1 MYTADFQPYLARLG
15 DIAPGGEE
23 QVAADMNYGDLH
35 PGYQWTWKY
44 DDQFIGVQFDGDV
57 KVVHYRA
64 DLTEDPDTKAAFE
77 AEYGYAY
84 DMQDLTWE
92 QYLDVATF
100 FSQDGDDV
108 YGTAEVAGFLSG
120 FFWRDRLAGMGG
132 HLFSYDDMA
141 PCWPSPD
148 VCTQAF
154 QNGYDTFARG
164 MVPESLSNGFDEVHN
179 QFRGEGRVAM
189 YTMWPEGWRLANQP
203 ADAGTGSTVTC
214 SVDVALMPGFERDG
228 EVIHRPELTGGRI
241 MAISAA
247 SDPAV
252 QEAAYKVMAFI
263 SRPENALQLIVGDVT
278 LLDPWTVSDMQPEVF
293 DYVVEGGNCPE
304 KAQQYSDILLEST
317 ATGYPSVQIP
327 GTGRY
332 FEVFDRISTE
342 AFLGNITAEE
352 ATAQLIEELNA
363 ITDDLGREDQIA
375 AYQTYVD
382 TVVRPLGLW
391 DEE

>member
-1 MYTADFQPYLARLG
+1 
-15 DIAPGGEE
+15 
-23 QVAADMNYGDLH
+23 
-35 PGYQWTWKY
+35 
-44 DDQFIGVQFDGDV
+44 
-57 KVVHYRA
+57 
-64 DLTEDPDTKAAFE
+64 
-77 AEYGYAY
+77 
-84 DMQDLTWE
+84 
-92 QYLDVATF
+92 
-100 FSQDGDDV
+100 
-108 YGTAEVAGFLSG
+108 
-120 FFWRDRLAGMGG
+120 
-132 HLFSYDDMA
+132 
-141 PCWPSPD
+141 
-148 VCTQAF
+148 
-154 QNGYDTFARG
+154 
-164 MVPESLSNGFDEVHN
+164 
-179 QFRGEGRVAM
+179 
-189 YTMWPEGWRLANQP
+189 
-203 ADAGTGSTVTC
+203 
-214 SVDVALMPGFERDG
+214 
-228 EVIHRPELTGGRI
+228 
-241 MAISAA
+241 
-247 SDPAV
+247 
-252 QEAAYKVMAFI
+252 MAFI